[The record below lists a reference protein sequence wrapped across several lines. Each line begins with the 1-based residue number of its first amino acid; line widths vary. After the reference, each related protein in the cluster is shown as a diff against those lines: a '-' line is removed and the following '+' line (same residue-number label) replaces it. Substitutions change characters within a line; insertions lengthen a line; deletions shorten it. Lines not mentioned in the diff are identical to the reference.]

1 MKTNMLR
8 VMCLMMALTMVLLC
22 GCKTE
27 KPAGT
32 TAAPQ
37 GTTAPNA
44 QVGGTTAPDTNEGG
58 IPDVDLGG
66 YEFIMGDW
74 WSAYEPEKSEP
85 DTAWEQLVADYHDML
100 ETDMNFTFKQIGLQN
115 LGTYN
120 EVLINSFLEN
130 KPVCSAFQMNI
141 SDFTAMA
148 AQGLL
153 YDLSKLDAFDFE
165 NDPKWSKKIID
176 FYTIDG
182 KIFAAR
188 PSEDQ
193 PRLGIYFN
201 KRLLEEANIDPDLPY
216 DLQAEGK
223 WDWAH
228 FEELCTDLTRDLNND
243 GVTDIFGFGGNDC
256 EVMTVGIYGNGAM
269 FVERD
274 ENGFFVDGTLNPAFE
289 EGLNWAV
296 SLIQKGYIS
305 KFGQGQA
312 WDSSYTDFANGKSAM
327 VVCQT
332 WVMESYFAEMT
343 DEIGYV
349 MLPAG
354 PKGHVCT
361 NMMPTPISIPAC
373 IGEEAAQKAALII
386 DTWYDTRANIE
397 EAEIM
402 NITFRDDYYGSFPD
416 SRAVDETITSMV
428 TDPDCQIYDS
438 YSLIPGYEYYDY
450 LVAVAAQTATA
461 AEKIN
466 ALRPVNQAA
475 IDLANSLFGKK

>member
-74 WSAYEPEKSEP
+74 WSTYEPEKSEP

-165 NDPKWSKKIID
+165 NDPKWSQKIID

-243 GVTDIFGFGGNDC
+243 GVTDIFDFGGNDC

-274 ENGFFVDGTLNPAFE
+274 ETAF
-289 EGLNWAV
+289 LLTV
-296 SLIQKGYIS
+296 
-305 KFGQGQA
+305 
-312 WDSSYTDFANGKSAM
+312 
-327 VVCQT
+327 
-332 WVMESYFAEMT
+332 
-343 DEIGYV
+343 
-349 MLPAG
+349 P
-354 PKGHVCT
+354 
-361 NMMPTPISIPAC
+361 
-373 IGEEAAQKAALII
+373 
-386 DTWYDTRANIE
+386 
-397 EAEIM
+397 
-402 NITFRDDYYGSFPD
+402 
-416 SRAVDETITSMV
+416 
-428 TDPDCQIYDS
+428 
-438 YSLIPGYEYYDY
+438 
-450 LVAVAAQTATA
+450 
-461 AEKIN
+461 
-466 ALRPVNQAA
+466 
-475 IDLANSLFGKK
+475 